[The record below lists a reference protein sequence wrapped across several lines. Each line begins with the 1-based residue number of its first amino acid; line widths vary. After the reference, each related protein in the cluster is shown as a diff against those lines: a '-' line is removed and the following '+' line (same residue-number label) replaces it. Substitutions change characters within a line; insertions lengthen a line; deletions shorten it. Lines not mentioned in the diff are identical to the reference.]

1 MKTTVLRRLMALML
15 AALLCAGVLTG
26 CGGSDEE
33 ESPSKTNEI
42 VAQPGGSEVPF
53 SEGFDTTRRYTSE
66 VVGDTLCIAFN
77 GIQNDNR
84 YKVPYFTA
92 AGDTI
97 TVNSKATVES
107 EKNLTYRATLWTQ
120 VEGGAQY
127 VGSSEV
133 PGTIEFTADGQLYTA
148 QFTGLE
154 PGAKYKICMSYDGR
168 GKYYMYGQLAVQGLA
183 GAEAVA
189 AEEDA

>member
-26 CGGSDEE
+26 CGGSEE
-33 ESPSKTNEI
+33 EGPSKTNEI
-42 VAQPGGSEVPF
+42 VAEQGGSEVPF
-53 SEGFDTTRRYTSE
+53 SEGFDTSRRYTSE

-97 TVNSKATVES
+97 TVTSKATVES
-107 EKNLTYRATLWTQ
+107 ERNLTYRATLWKQ

-154 PGAKYKICMSYDGR
+154 PGAQYKICMAYDGR